1 MLAQGETKLE
11 VRLLKKW
18 RIYGII
24 KGNLEGHPVRTK
36 QKIINLCVHSAKSW
50 MDFGWAVELTV
61 SIPEPQFYR
70 VFFGENNQYPK
81 LKVAPK
87 KKRLFHGKFEFTGN
101 VHAEM

>member
-1 MLAQGETKLE
+1 
-11 VRLLKKW
+11 
-18 RIYGII
+18 
-24 KGNLEGHPVRTK
+24 
-36 QKIINLCVHSAKSW
+36 

-101 VHAEM
+101 VHAEMWSIIMFSKKEEGGPLLVINGGVWAKNKCVTGVFSPLHMELFISFYL